1 LRFALLTD
9 LADAPAKSMPEDAQL
24 IREAIDGIAAL
35 NRHYGSQQLRPF
47 FLFHRERLWN
57 PGEGVWMGW
66 ERKRGKLH
74 EFNRLLL
81 GEANTPYEVRYGD
94 VDALSGVRYVITLDA
109 DTLQPREAARRLVEI
124 KAHPLNRAVLD
135 PVSGTVL
142 AGYTVLQPR
151 TEVKLVSANKS
162 FFTRLYAGDSGLDL
176 YTHAV
181 SDVYQDL
188 FGEGIFVGKGIYDLK
203 SFERSLAGRV
213 PGNSLLS
220 HDLFEGIHGRAAL
233 VTDVVLYEDFPPSYL
248 VWAHRLHRW
257 VRGDW
262 QLLPWL
268 LPMVP
273 TADGRRIRSPLS
285 PIDRWKIFDN
295 LRRSLVP
302 PAVMAL
308 LLLGWL
314 ALPGSPFFWTLAAVL
329 TPAVPLLP
337 GAIGGVFQV
346 RRGTWPR
353 RAFLSLRT
361 GIMRW
366 LLDLA
371 FLPREALLM
380 SDAILT
386 TLIRLTFT
394 RKHLLRWTTAAHAAR
409 LFGKETDVRI
419 TWRQMLASLVLFAVL
434 GLMVIQDPMALTVAA
449 PLAVIWLLSPLI
461 AQRISRPVVRRRI
474 RLSAKARQDL
484 RNLAR
489 RTWHYFEQFIS
500 PEGFWLPPD
509 HFQESPRGLVTQRT
523 SPTNIGLAM
532 LSTLAA
538 LDLGYIN
545 VAVLILRLQ
554 NALQGMSVLERHRGH
569 FLNWYDTRT
578 LEPWPPR

>member
-1 LRFALLTD
+1 
-9 LADAPAKSMPEDAQL
+9 
-24 IREAIDGIAAL
+24 
-35 NRHYGSQQLRPF
+35 
-47 FLFHRERLWN
+47 
-57 PGEGVWMGW
+57 
-66 ERKRGKLH
+66 
-74 EFNRLLL
+74 
-81 GEANTPYEVRYGD
+81 
-94 VDALSGVRYVITLDA
+94 
-109 DTLQPREAARRLVEI
+109 
-124 KAHPLNRAVLD
+124 
-135 PVSGTVL
+135 
-142 AGYTVLQPR
+142 
-151 TEVKLVSANKS
+151 
-162 FFTRLYAGDSGLDL
+162 
-176 YTHAV
+176 
-181 SDVYQDL
+181 
-188 FGEGIFVGKGIYDLK
+188 
-203 SFERSLAGRV
+203 
-213 PGNSLLS
+213 
-220 HDLFEGIHGRAAL
+220 
-233 VTDVVLYEDFPPSYL
+233 VVLYEDFPPSYL